1 MSNESNPS
9 KYPIQT
15 YKQKMYKVGF
25 GPNVYGIISEDS
37 LDRYSNKIGI
47 EYHGERTIHYI
58 EFPPS

>member
-1 MSNESNPS
+1 ML
-9 KYPIQT
+9 
-15 YKQKMYKVGF
+15 YKVGF
-25 GPNVYGIISEDS
+25 GSNLYGILSEDS